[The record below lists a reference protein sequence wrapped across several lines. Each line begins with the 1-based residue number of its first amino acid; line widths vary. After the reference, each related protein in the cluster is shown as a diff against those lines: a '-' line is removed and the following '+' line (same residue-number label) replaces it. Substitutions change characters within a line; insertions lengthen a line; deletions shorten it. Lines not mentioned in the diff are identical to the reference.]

1 MLNSPELQEALPE
14 NDRATAG
21 AILAVGPSDNL
32 GGDCQY
38 KQLSVKMRTKW
49 MAVQ

>member
-1 MLNSPELQEALPE
+1 MFQNPPDTFSNEISNPPELQEAIPE

-38 KQLSVKMRTKW
+38 KQ
-49 MAVQ
+49 